1 MNLPTYFTPM
11 ELEELYGIPAV
22 DWRRWAYKGII
33 RSFKAHGKLVL
44 IPAGEVDRGL
54 AKKSPMTLL
63 YRDFQL
69 PSR

>member
-44 IPAGEVDRGL
+44 IPAREVTRILNKL
-54 AKKSPMTLL
+54 APMTTI
-63 YRDFQL
+63 YQEWKDQL
-69 PSR
+69 T